1 MSKFKIIMLLDFIV
15 IMAIII
21 VIAVISKSVFIVSG
35 VAFLL
40 YLMGIFV
47 GTKIAML
54 KARFGG

>member
-47 GTKIAML
+47 GKKLDLVKTRL
-54 KARFGG
+54 GG

>member
-1 MSKFKIIMLLDFIV
+1 MLLDFIV

-47 GTKIAML
+47 GTKIAMF